1 MASSGH
7 FREKLSTRG
16 KAGRS
21 PPGKQSNKENLAPK
35 TWRATRRFAGPP
47 RPPYLANNLPL
58 CQLAPF
64 PATALSL
71 SGLSLVR
78 RTSCPF
84 AGLDSPC
91 IAKIAHVCDLARF
104 GRAKKTAARLRP
116 GETQDALIVLDSRA
130 QLNHIHE
137 RFLRASSLYSTKRG
151 RPLVETPCPVGQG
164 ALPSRRKRA
173 KAAAMPSLSAPP
185 RKASEVGERW
195 LNAFWQYLSSGSNA
209 TRGTARTDGRLLAL
223 PRKRYF
229 AFRLAMVSASPNSGP
244 APFITAKRTRSGS
257 ATTLPASSCTP

>member
-35 TWRATRRFAGPP
+35 TWRATRRFAASPP
-47 RPPYLANNLPL
+47 CPTTALSFCRLAPYLANNLPFCRL
-58 CQLAPF
+58 VPF
-64 PATALSL
+64 PANILSL
-71 SGLSLVR
+71 SGLSLAR
-78 RTSCPF
+78 RTTCPF

-116 GETQDALIVLDSRA
+116 GETQDVLIVLDSRA
-130 QLNHIHE
+130 KLNHIHE
-137 RFLRASSLYSTKRG
+137 RFLRASSLYSTKKG

-185 RKASEVGERW
+185 GKPAKW
-195 LNAFWQYLSSGSNA
+195 ANAG
-209 TRGTARTDGRLLAL
+209 
-223 PRKRYF
+223 
-229 AFRLAMVSASPNSGP
+229 
-244 APFITAKRTRSGS
+244 
-257 ATTLPASSCTP
+257 

>member
-7 FREKLSTRG
+7 FREKLNARG

-47 RPPYLANNLPL
+47 RPLPSEQPALLPARPLARQPSRR
-58 CQLAPF
+58 F
-64 PATALSL
+64 PARPPTTALPL

-116 GETQDALIVLDSRA
+116 GETQDVLIVLDSRA

-137 RFLRASSLYSTKRG
+137 RFLRASSLYSTKKG
-151 RPLVETPCPVGQG
+151 HPLVRRPTSVGQG

-185 RKASEVGERW
+185 PGKPAKW
-195 LNAFWQYLSSGSNA
+195 ANAG
-209 TRGTARTDGRLLAL
+209 
-223 PRKRYF
+223 
-229 AFRLAMVSASPNSGP
+229 
-244 APFITAKRTRSGS
+244 
-257 ATTLPASSCTP
+257 

>member
-58 CQLAPF
+58 CRLAPF

-116 GETQDALIVLDSRA
+116 GETQDVLIVLDSRA
-130 QLNHIHE
+130 QLNHLHE
-137 RFLRASSLYSTKRG
+137 RFLRASSLCSTKKG
-151 RPLVETPCPVGQG
+151 HPLVRRPASVGQG

-185 RKASEVGERW
+185 GKPAKW
-195 LNAFWQYLSSGSNA
+195 ANAG
-209 TRGTARTDGRLLAL
+209 
-223 PRKRYF
+223 
-229 AFRLAMVSASPNSGP
+229 
-244 APFITAKRTRSGS
+244 
-257 ATTLPASSCTP
+257 

>member
-21 PPGKQSNKENLAPK
+21 PPGKQSNKENLA
-35 TWRATRRFAGPP
+35 
-47 RPPYLANNLPL
+47 NNLPL
-58 CQLAPF
+58 CRLAPF

-116 GETQDALIVLDSRA
+116 GETQDVLIVLDSRA

-137 RFLRASSLYSTKRG
+137 RFLRASSLYSTKKG
-151 RPLVETPCPVGQG
+151 HPLVRRPAPSVKG

-185 RKASEVGERW
+185 GKPAKW
-195 LNAFWQYLSSGSNA
+195 ANA
-209 TRGTARTDGRLLAL
+209 D
-223 PRKRYF
+223 
-229 AFRLAMVSASPNSGP
+229 
-244 APFITAKRTRSGS
+244 
-257 ATTLPASSCTP
+257 

>member
-47 RPPYLANNLPL
+47 RRFPARP
-58 CQLAPF
+58 

-116 GETQDALIVLDSRA
+116 GETQDVLIVLDSRA

-137 RFLRASSLYSTKRG
+137 RFLRASSLYSTKKG
-151 RPLVETPCPVGQG
+151 HPLVRRPASVGQG

-185 RKASEVGERW
+185 GKPAKW
-195 LNAFWQYLSSGSNA
+195 ANAG
-209 TRGTARTDGRLLAL
+209 
-223 PRKRYF
+223 
-229 AFRLAMVSASPNSGP
+229 
-244 APFITAKRTRSGS
+244 
-257 ATTLPASSCTP
+257 

>member
-58 CQLAPF
+58 CRLAPF
-64 PATALSL
+64 PATALSLSGPPPATALSL

-104 GRAKKTAARLRP
+104 DRAKKTAARLRP
-116 GETQDALIVLDSRA
+116 GETQDVLIVLDSRA

-137 RFLRASSLYSTKRG
+137 RFLRASSLYSTKKG
-151 RPLVETPCPVGQG
+151 HPLVRLPAPAGQG

-185 RKASEVGERW
+185 GKPAKW
-195 LNAFWQYLSSGSNA
+195 ANA
-209 TRGTARTDGRLLAL
+209 D
-223 PRKRYF
+223 
-229 AFRLAMVSASPNSGP
+229 
-244 APFITAKRTRSGS
+244 
-257 ATTLPASSCTP
+257 

>member
-1 MASSGH
+1 MV
-7 FREKLSTRG
+7 K
-16 KAGRS
+16 
-21 PPGKQSNKENLAPK
+21 PGAVRPVSK
-35 TWRATRRFAGPP
+35 ATRRTSRRKPGEQPVVLRA
-47 RPPYLANNLPL
+47 R
-58 CQLAPF
+58 LAPLPSEQPAPLPARP

-116 GETQDALIVLDSRA
+116 GETQDVLIVLDSRA

-137 RFLRASSLYSTKRG
+137 RFLRASSLYSTKKG
-151 RPLVETPCPVGQG
+151 HPLVRRPASVGQG

-185 RKASEVGERW
+185 GKPAKW
-195 LNAFWQYLSSGSNA
+195 ANAG
-209 TRGTARTDGRLLAL
+209 
-223 PRKRYF
+223 
-229 AFRLAMVSASPNSGP
+229 
-244 APFITAKRTRSGS
+244 
-257 ATTLPASSCTP
+257 